1 MLQALGIT
9 NVPFLYLL
17 LIVVILIIP
26 SLIFG
31 LMRFILYRRLKALQE
46 QSESLISEEDEQGRY
61 DNFIADVEESYKR
74 YEEEEVEEVDGVA
87 LIEELY
93 SKEKIPVFGL
103 PFSWV
108 ENQTQNFPNVI
119 LFLGTWG
126 ILLGMAS
133 NYYQIWQN
141 SQGNAIALDNLGIGL
156 AFFTGFLAFIMGVL
170 LIVINAIYNTQAPKE
185 RIYTS
190 LLIHLEN
197 LSESLT

>member
-31 LMRFILYRRLKALQE
+31 FMRFILYRRLKALQE

-87 LIEELY
+87 LLEELY

>member
-87 LIEELY
+87 LLEELY